1 MSPHDSKSQ
10 QIRRTDFPA
19 LREFLRGYLH
29 QDMQEE
35 YGSVEEAAKQFSR
48 DADAEQR
55 RAAAEEWKRLLAH
68 LKGRPLAEFN
78 RALTQQLGSSQQL
91 EAADIE
97 KISAAWKG

>member
-1 MSPHDSKSQ
+1 MTRHDPTPPEV
-10 QIRRTDFPA
+10 RRGDFPA

-35 YGSVEEAAKQFSR
+35 YGSVENAAKQFSR

-97 KISAAWKG
+97 KISAALKG